1 MFSGQSAYLKHHL
14 SDFNHVTFFEVRDAE
29 NDIEWPSDT
38 LKHSFVD
45 FTCRFLK
52 CPEGRFS
59 ALRHIRL
66 LKISFK
72 RMSMTLF
79 YTPRM

>member
-14 SDFNHVTFFEVRDAE
+14 SDFNQVAFFNARDSE
-29 NDIEWPSDT
+29 NDIAWPFDT

-59 ALRHIRL
+59 VHRPIRL
-66 LKISFK
+66 LKI
-72 RMSMTLF
+72 
-79 YTPRM
+79 